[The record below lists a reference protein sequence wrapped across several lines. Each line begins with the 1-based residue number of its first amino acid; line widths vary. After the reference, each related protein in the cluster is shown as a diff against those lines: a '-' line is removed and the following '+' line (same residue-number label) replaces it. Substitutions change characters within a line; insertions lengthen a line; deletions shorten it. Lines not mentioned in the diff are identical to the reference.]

1 MFSVSISWETH
12 KAGFPECS
20 WFLLFFHSL
29 TFFFFPFQEKLLA
42 IFSPS
47 LALALMLGGSNI
59 IRWDFYRPSKA
70 NKIINVAVQIIA
82 IIAGQAKKKKK
93 SFGLKL
99 TNLNVIRVWKCN
111 TVFLI
116 FSFFKLFF
124 PLYYTGIFSFFSTVT
139 DFSNLNFQCID
150 SAY

>member
-93 SFGLKL
+93 NPLDWNWQTLMLSEFGNATLSFLFL
-99 TNLNVIRVWKCN
+99 AFLNFFFLCI
-111 TVFLI
+111 TQGYFHSFQLLLI
-116 FSFFKLFF
+116 FQ
-124 PLYYTGIFSFFSTVT
+124 I
-139 DFSNLNFQCID
+139 
-150 SAY
+150 